1 MAGSFQNEI
10 PAARINLKLDVGKGD
25 AKKKTEL
32 PLKMLVLGDF
42 SLKNKDERVAERE
55 KISIN
60 KNNFEQV
67 MESLDLN
74 VKYNVDNKLTG
85 EGELGVDLD
94 EWLLVRLKPI
104 QTKPLVDAH
113 LSLCRR
119 FPRGSHHQVDVTAHN
134 KVIREHPGIV
144 ASCQRG
150 NGKFLNSPSFTLLQA
165 TRCTHGHHG
174 HVRCHRHWGGPRGKR
189 DRLLSRQ
196 GRIQRPLGREG

>member
-42 SLKNKDERVAERE
+42 SLKNKGDRVVERE

-74 VKYNVDNKLTG
+74 VKYNVENKLTG
-85 EGELGVDLD
+85 EGDLGVNLD
-94 EWLLVRLKPI
+94 IKNLDSFKPENVAKNI
-104 QTKPLVDAH
+104 PE
-113 LSLCRR
+113 LS
-119 FPRGSHHQVDVTAHN
+119 
-134 KVIREHPGIV
+134 
-144 ASCQRG
+144 
-150 NGKFLNSPSFTLLQA
+150 
-165 TRCTHGHHG
+165 
-174 HVRCHRHWGGPRGKR
+174 
-189 DRLLSRQ
+189 RLLAARNLLKDLKSNLLDNREFRQ
-196 GRIQRPLGREG
+196 RLEEIMKNPDAVKSLQEELLKIVPKEEKPAEGAKEKE